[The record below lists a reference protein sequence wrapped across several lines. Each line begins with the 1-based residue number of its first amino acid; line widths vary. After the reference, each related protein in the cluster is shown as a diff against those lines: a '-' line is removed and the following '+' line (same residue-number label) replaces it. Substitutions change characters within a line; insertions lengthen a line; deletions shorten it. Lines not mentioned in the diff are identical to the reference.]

1 MSTMTCA
8 GKRTFGTCEGVLR
21 ITAFP
26 LSRESNVIGALD
38 IELPAPELDPAS
50 IAGGAGT
57 RRCHPSETSV
67 T

>member
-1 MSTMTCA
+1 MSTVIWA
-8 GKRTFGTCEGVLR
+8 GQRTLSTCEGILR

-26 LSRESNVIGALD
+26 LSREPSVTEVLD

-50 IAGGAGT
+50 IAGKVGT
-57 RRCHPSETSV
+57 RRCHPSDTSV